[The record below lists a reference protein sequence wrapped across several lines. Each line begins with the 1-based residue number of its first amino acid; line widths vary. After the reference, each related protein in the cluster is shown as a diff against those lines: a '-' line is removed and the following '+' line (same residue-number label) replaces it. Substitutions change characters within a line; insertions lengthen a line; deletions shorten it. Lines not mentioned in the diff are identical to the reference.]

1 MLTHDETMAYD
12 VVYNVLFIE
21 RPVRQGKRR
30 NGRNRRDRG
39 IFGAYR
45 WRIQAEESA
54 QNYATERR
62 GF

>member
-1 MLTHDETMAYD
+1 MAYD
-12 VVYNVLFIE
+12 TIYNVLFIE

-30 NGRNRRDRG
+30 NGCNRRDRG

-54 QNYATERR
+54 QNYAAERLR
-62 GF
+62 F